1 MDNAWK
7 DKLRER
13 FSDYS
18 VPEPDGLWEGIE
30 QGMAGKPRRKVIPV
44 WWLSGGIAA
53 AAAAAVAL
61 VVLLRPSAG
70 EQAPVEPV
78 SVLADAREAEPMTP
92 ETASEALQ
100 EPETIVAKDTRPASS
115 KGAVLPVRRPL
126 LADNTV
132 VSEIPAEMTGP
143 ETNPVQSDVKET
155 VPEIVPETV
164 PEVVPETIPETI
176 PETVPETVPEAVPD
190 FPESVIEEDRSKS
203 AFSFGVFHEG
213 GQGAGEASQ
222 GYGMTNT
229 TDYLT
234 RVTND
239 GNTKDG
245 AGLVRMLS
253 ANRASTF
260 EAHHSAPV
268 RVGVTFSWTFLPWLS
283 LSTGLNWTTL
293 SSNLIESTAGTRS
306 VTRQN
311 LGYLGVPLRLEAGTK
326 PWKGFRV
333 YAGAGGMAETCFLAK
348 ASTDTYIGNHL
359 EGTVDSVPAAGGL
372 LWSVGALA
380 GAEYRI
386 SPHVGVYLAPGLEYH
401 FDNGS
406 GVRSAYTE
414 RPLHWNVSL
423 GVRFDFGK

>member
-44 WWLSGGIAA
+44 WWLTGGIAA

-61 VVLLRPSAG
+61 VILLPPSM
-70 EQAPVEPV
+70 EKQAPVEPV
-78 SVLADAREAEPMTP
+78 SVLADAREAEPLTP
-92 ETASEALQ
+92 ETASEDLR
-100 EPETIVAKDTRPASS
+100 EPETHVVQAVRPASS
-115 KGAVLPVRRPL
+115 KGSVPSVRRPL
-126 LADNTV
+126 LAENITETV
-132 VSEIPAEMTGP
+132 SAEP
-143 ETNPVQSDVKET
+143 ETYPALSIVAED
-155 VPEIVPETV
+155 VPETV
-164 PEVVPETIPETI
+164 PEVI
-176 PETVPETVPEAVPD
+176 PETVPETVPEAVSEAVSEFVPD
-190 FPESVIEEDRSKS
+190 FPESVFEEERSKN

-229 TDYLT
+229 ADYLT
-234 RVTND
+234 RVMND
-239 GNTKDG
+239 GSTSDG
-245 AGLVRMLS
+245 PGLVRMLS

-260 EAHHSAPV
+260 EAHHKAPV
-268 RVGVTFSWTFLPWLS
+268 RVGVTFSWSFLPWLS

-293 SSNLIESTAGTRS
+293 SSDLIESTAGTRS
-306 VTRQN
+306 VTRQD
-311 LGYLGVPLRLEAGTK
+311 LGYLGVPLRLEAGTH

-414 RPLHWNVSL
+414 KPLHWNVSL
-423 GVRFDFGK
+423 GVRFEFGK